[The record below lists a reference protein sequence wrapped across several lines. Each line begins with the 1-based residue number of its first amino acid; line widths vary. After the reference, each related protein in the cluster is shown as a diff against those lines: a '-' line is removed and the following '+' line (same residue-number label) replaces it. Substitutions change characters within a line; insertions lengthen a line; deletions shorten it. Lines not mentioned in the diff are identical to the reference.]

1 MFSSETK
8 PVIWVSAVTKRI
20 KEKSARLSLNAQLS
34 QPAGR
39 SERWLLGM
47 DETHN
52 GRKKSGRAVDA
63 QIDICIITLDR
74 MTNVK
79 GVNHNVKPVNQILSV
94 FHPIV
99 WVFLIRNFCF
109 S

>member
-1 MFSSETK
+1 MFSSEIK

-20 KEKSARLSLNAQLS
+20 KEKSVRLPLNAQLS

-39 SERWLLGM
+39 SERWLLRM

-52 GRKKSGRAVDA
+52 GRKESERAVDA
-63 QIDICIITLDR
+63 QINICIITMEQ

-79 GVNHNVKPVNQILSV
+79 GVTHSGKTHS
-94 FHPIV
+94 
-99 WVFLIRNFCF
+99 
-109 S
+109 SDS